1 MRKQSPSPINWAMDS
16 ATLAFC
22 GLSGLLFETH
32 NLSFEQKFP
41 KATEDSGTL
50 IAAHLHSFG

>member
-1 MRKQSPSPINWAMDS
+1 MDS
-16 ATLAFC
+16 AASAPC

-41 KATEDSGTL
+41 KVTEDSGTL
-50 IAAHLHSFG
+50 IAANLHSFG